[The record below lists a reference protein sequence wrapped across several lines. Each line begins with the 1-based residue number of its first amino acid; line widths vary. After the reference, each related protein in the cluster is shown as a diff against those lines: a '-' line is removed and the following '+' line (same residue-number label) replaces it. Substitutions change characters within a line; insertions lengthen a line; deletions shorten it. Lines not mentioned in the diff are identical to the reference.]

1 MKALLYDDNG
11 AVIASRGINPVNM
24 YAGDTL
30 TVKWELVFDDNLTCS
45 FCGKQIRAEG
55 ESKLIEMSEVNG
67 AYYHL
72 CGKRCRFL
80 KALKGKEK

>member
-1 MKALLYDDNG
+1 MKALLYDDKG
-11 AVIASRGINPVNM
+11 AVVASRVINPVNM
-24 YAGDTL
+24 CKGDTL
-30 TVKWELVFDDNLTCS
+30 TVKWELVFDDVINCVY
-45 FCGKQIRAEG
+45 CGKQMR
-55 ESKLIEMSEVNG
+55 SKDDSMLIEMSEVNG